1 MKEITIM
8 EAQKEILTTAISD
21 RELERRWQAVRKN
34 MRDQKVDYL
43 VMQNDNEWLGG
54 YAKWFT
60 DVPARNAQAHTVIFP
75 LDEEMTTITHG
86 GQPPGDMGPPA
97 WTLRG
102 VKQRLTTP
110 FFKSAFYTGTY
121 EATLAV
127 EVLKK
132 KKQAKIGILGKSS
145 MSAAFYE
152 YLIRNLPGAGF
163 IEAAELVDAI
173 KAIKSA
179 EEIELIR
186 RTARL
191 QDQAMAYAE
200 KAVRP
205 GRRDFEIVADMI
217 HHVTDLGSEEQLVLA
232 GSGPA
237 GQPVAIRKRHYQ
249 NRILREGEQFTLMIE
264 VNGPGGLY
272 TEIGRIFFIGKP
284 PAELTEA
291 VQAAIEIQEATLKL
305 LRPGADPAEIWRS
318 HNRLLE
324 QRAFQPETRAYAHG
338 QGYDLVERPLIRD
351 DEPMKLQVGMNIAV
365 HPTIGT
371 DRVWTWVCDNYLI
384 TETGVSECLHHTPK
398 GIICL

>member
-1 MKEITIM
+1 MNE
-8 EAQKEILTTAISD
+8 EKEILVLSVSD

-34 MRDQKVDYL
+34 MRDQKIDYL

-54 YAKWFT
+54 YVKWFT

-86 GQPPGDMGPPA
+86 GLPPGDMGPPA

-102 VKQRLTTP
+102 VKTRLTAP
-110 FFKSAFYTGTY
+110 FFKSAFYTATY

-132 KKQAKIGILGKSS
+132 RKQAKIGILGKSS

-163 IEAAELVDAI
+163 VEAAELVDTV

-186 RTARL
+186 KTAQL
-191 QDQAMAYAE
+191 QDRAMEYAK
-200 KAVRP
+200 KAVQP
-205 GRRDFEIVADMI
+205 GRRDFEITADMTRC
-217 HHVTDLGSEEQLVLA
+217 VMELGSEEQLILA

-237 GQPVAIRKRHYQ
+237 GRPVPIRKRHYQ
-249 NRILREGEQFTLMIE
+249 NRVLREGEQFTLMLE

-272 TEIGRIFFIGKP
+272 TEIGRIFFLGRAP
-284 PAELTEA
+284 SELTEA
-291 VQAAIEIQEATLKL
+291 VATAIELQAATLKL
-305 LRPGADPAEIWRS
+305 LRPGADPAEIWRA
-318 HNRLLE
+318 HNRLSE
-324 QRAFQPETRAYAHG
+324 QRGVLPETRAYAHG

-351 DEPMKLQVGMNIAV
+351 DEPMRLQAGMNIAV
-365 HPTIGT
+365 HPTVGN
-371 DRVWTWVCDNYLI
+371 DRVWAWVCDNYLI
-384 TETGVSECLHHTPK
+384 TETGVSECLHQTPK

>member
-1 MKEITIM
+1 MGEPREIM
-8 EAQKEILTTAISD
+8 TTAVSD
-21 RELERRWQAVRKN
+21 PEIERRWQAVRRN
-34 MRDQKVDYL
+34 MSDQKIDYL

-54 YAKWFT
+54 YVKWFT
-60 DVPARNAQAHTVIFP
+60 DIPARNAQAHTVIFA

-102 VKQRLTTP
+102 VKTRLTAP
-110 FFKSAFYTGTY
+110 FFQSVSYTGAY
-121 EATLAV
+121 EAELAV
-127 EVLKK
+127 KVLKQK
-132 KKQAKIGILGKSS
+132 KKAKIGILGKTT

-152 YLIRNLPGAGF
+152 HLIKNLPEMIF
-163 IEAAELVDAI
+163 VDASECVDPI
-173 KAIKSA
+173 KAIKSE
-179 EEIELIR
+179 EEIALIR

-191 QDQAMAYAE
+191 QDKAMAYAE

-217 HHVTDLGSEEQLVLA
+217 HYVTDLGSEEQLILA

-237 GQPVAIRKRHYQ
+237 GQPVAIRKRHFQ
-249 NRILREGEQFTLMIE
+249 NRILKEGEQFTLMIE

-272 TEIGRIFFIGKP
+272 TELGRIFFVGQP

-305 LRPGADPAEIWRS
+305 LHPGADPAEIWNS
-318 HNRLLE
+318 HNRLLK
-324 QRAFQPETRAYAHG
+324 QRKFQPETRAYAHG
-338 QGYDLVERPLIRD
+338 QGYDLVERPLIRN
-351 DEPMKLQVGMNIAV
+351 DEPMRLQAGMNIAV

-371 DRVWTWVCDNYLI
+371 DRVWSWVCDNYLI